1 MAKDLNINILMDFY
15 GQLLSERQYEMMD
28 MYYNQDLSLG
38 EIAEEVGISRQGVRD
53 LVKRGEKQLIEF
65 EEKLGLV
72 ERFSEITANVE
83 EINSIIAKLPDMPE
97 TNRLKVLSG
106 LLREK
111 I

>member
-1 MAKDLNINILMDFY
+1 MTKDLNINILMDFY

-53 LVKRGEKQLIEF
+53 LVKRAERQLVEF

-72 ERFSEITANVE
+72 DRFSGITENIE
-83 EINSIIAKLPDMPE
+83 EMNSIIGKLPDTPE
-97 TNRLKVLSG
+97 TNRLKELSE
-106 LLREK
+106 LLAEK